1 MTRKRYVKLLMSRGF
16 SRNEANAVAQRA
28 LQIQGSYSAAAKYI
42 RPKIKF
48 VVEGLEEFQDALFQ
62 DALFRVS
69 ASMEDLARAVQ
80 ELCASGKPAP
90 QSQRYVEL
98 EDNNSADNHDSC

>member
-42 RPKIKF
+42 RSKIKF
-48 VVEGLEEFQDALFQ
+48 VVEGLEEFQ

>member
-28 LQIQGSYSAAAKYI
+28 LQIQGSYSAAAKCI

-48 VVEGLEEFQDALFQ
+48 VVEGLEKFQ

>member
-1 MTRKRYVKLLMSRGF
+1 MTRKRYVKLLMSRGS

-48 VVEGLEEFQDALFQ
+48 VVEGLEEFQ

>member
-42 RPKIKF
+42 RPKTKF
-48 VVEGLEEFQDALFQ
+48 VVEGLEEFQ

>member
-16 SRNEANAVAQRA
+16 SRNEANAVAQRT

-48 VVEGLEEFQDALFQ
+48 VVEGLEEFQ

>member
-48 VVEGLEEFQDALFQ
+48 VVEGLEEVQ
-62 DALFRVS
+62 DALFRAS
-69 ASMEDLARAVQ
+69 ASMEDLARALQ

>member
-48 VVEGLEEFQDALFQ
+48 VVEGLEEFQDALF
-62 DALFRVS
+62 RVS
-69 ASMEDLARAVQ
+69 ASMENLARAVQ

>member
-48 VVEGLEEFQDALFQ
+48 VVEGLEEFQDALF
-62 DALFRVS
+62 RVS

>member
-1 MTRKRYVKLLMSRGF
+1 MTRKRYIKLLMSRGF

-48 VVEGLEEFQDALFQ
+48 VVEGLEEFQDALF
-62 DALFRVS
+62 RVS

>member
-1 MTRKRYVKLLMSRGF
+1 MTRKRCVKLLMSRGF

-48 VVEGLEEFQDALFQ
+48 VVEGLEEFQDALF
-62 DALFRVS
+62 RVS
-69 ASMEDLARAVQ
+69 ASMDDLARALQ
-80 ELCASGKPAP
+80 ALCASGKPTP
-90 QSQRYVEL
+90 QSQRYVES
-98 EDNNSADNHDSC
+98 EDNNCADNHDSC

>member
-48 VVEGLEEFQDALFQ
+48 VVEGLEEFQDALF
-62 DALFRVS
+62 RVS

-80 ELCASGKPAP
+80 DLCASGKPAP

>member
-42 RPKIKF
+42 RPKIEF
-48 VVEGLEEFQDALFQ
+48 VVEGFEEFQDALFR
-62 DALFRVS
+62 AS
-69 ASMEDLARAVQ
+69 ASMEDLARALQ
-80 ELCASGKPAP
+80 ELCASGKPAQ

-98 EDNNSADNHDSC
+98 EDNNGADNHNSC

>member
-16 SRNEANAVAQRA
+16 SRNEANAAAQRA

-42 RPKIKF
+42 RPKMKF
-48 VVEGLEEFQDALFQ
+48 VVEGLEEFQDALF
-62 DALFRVS
+62 RVS
-69 ASMEDLARAVQ
+69 VSMDDLARAVQ
-80 ELCASGKPAP
+80 ELCASGEPAL
-90 QSQRYVEL
+90 QSQRYVEQ

>member
-48 VVEGLEEFQDALFQ
+48 VVEGLEEFQDALF
-62 DALFRVS
+62 RVS

-80 ELCASGKPAP
+80 ELSASGKPAP

>member
-28 LQIQGSYSAAAKYI
+28 LQIQGSYSAVAKYI

-48 VVEGLEEFQDALFQ
+48 VVEGLEEFQ